1 MRAGESLPLAGR
13 KQRALLALLLLK
25 ANRVVTRET
34 AVEALW
40 HAPPKTADKIVRMY
54 ASRLQKLLG
63 PQLLE
68 AAESGYVLHAAPETV
83 DAARF
88 EQLLGQANVVAP
100 SESALLLRDA
110 LALWRGRALGDIAGE
125 DFARGEAVRQ
135 VADAFPDGV
144 YVVSLGSIADA
155 ALVLPTIAQALGVP
169 PLGRS
174 ASAALR
180 LHLRERSLLLVLD
193 SFEHV
198 MLAAPELT
206 DLLAGAPEVKLLVT
220 STAVLHVYS
229 ERELVVPPLE
239 LPDPSADHDPN
250 ALLDVP
256 SVALFVH
263 RAEAVNAE
271 FALDPASAPAVAEI
285 CRRLDGLPLAIEL
298 AAARTKLLPPP
309 AMLERLGRRLDLLGG
324 GTRDAPARHQALRTT
339 IDWSYGLLDDDE
351 QRLFARLGVFAGGCT
366 LEAADAVCGNRPTL
380 LDEIASLLDKS
391 LLRSSGEE
399 PRLSMLETI
408 REYAVERLEA
418 SGAADELR
426 RRHAAYYVAL
436 AERAEPELTGAQQAR
451 WYERLEIEHDNLRA
465 ALTYALATHRTSL
478 ALRLSAALA
487 RFWQVRGYAG
497 EGRRWL
503 LESLAEENDDTPSW
517 LRAKALVRAGV
528 LSLRNGHYREAR
540 PFLEESAE
548 LYGRLSDPGGLAL
561 ATVMLGQVTM
571 IEGDGA
577 RALSL
582 FERAANSYRELDDK
596 RGVAVALNDVGCARL
611 FLGDA
616 AGAARDCAEAA
627 ALSAEQGD
635 FQGAAGTLQNVAY
648 ALLELGR
655 EAEAVAKI
663 RESVEISREVGYKE
677 NLAIALLAFAAVA
690 ERRGQSEVAARL
702 LAASDAQCDA
712 IGAMLDPCDRG
723 IHDRIASSVSRALGE
738 DCFADV
744 WADGRSLEP
753 EEALAYALAAVSST
767 G

>member
-1 MRAGESLPLAGR
+1 L
-13 KQRALLALLLLK
+13 
-25 ANRVVTRET
+25 
-34 AVEALW
+34 
-40 HAPPKTADKIVRMY
+40 
-54 ASRLQKLLG
+54 
-63 PQLLE
+63 
-68 AAESGYVLHAAPETV
+68 
-83 DAARF
+83 
-88 EQLLGQANVVAP
+88 
-100 SESALLLRDA
+100 
-110 LALWRGRALGDIAGE
+110 
-125 DFARGEAVRQ
+125 
-135 VADAFPDGV
+135 
-144 YVVSLGSIADA
+144 
-155 ALVLPTIAQALGVP
+155 
-169 PLGRS
+169 

-206 DLLAGAPEVKLLVT
+206 DLLASAPEIKLLVT

-229 ERELVVPPLE
+229 ERELVVPPME
-239 LPDPSADHDPN
+239 LPDRSADHDPN

-271 FALDPASAPAVAEI
+271 FAFDASSAPAVAEI

-298 AAARTKLLPPP
+298 AAARTKLLPPQ

-366 LEAADAVCGNRPTL
+366 LEAADAVCGKRTTL

-399 PRLSMLETI
+399 PRLSMLETL
-408 REYAVERLEA
+408 REYALERLEA

-451 WYERLEIEHDNLRA
+451 WYERLEVEHDNLRA
-465 ALTYALATHRTSL
+465 ALTYALSTRRTSL

-503 LESLAEENDDTPSW
+503 LESLTQDNDDTPSW

-540 PFLEESAE
+540 PLLEESAE
-548 LYGRLSDPGGLAL
+548 LYGGIGDPEGRAL
-561 ATVMLGQVTM
+561 ATLMLGQVTM
-571 IEGDGA
+571 VEGHGE
-577 RALSL
+577 RALAL
-582 FERAANSYRELDDK
+582 LQHAADAYRELGDR
-596 RGVAVALNDVGCARL
+596 RGFAVALNDVGCARL
-611 FLGDA
+611 FLGDP
-616 AGAARDCAEAA
+616 AGAARDCSEAA
-627 ALSAEQGD
+627 LLSADHGD
-635 FQGAAGTLQNVAY
+635 RQAAATHMQNASY

-655 EAEAVAKI
+655 EDEAVAKI
-663 RESVEISREVGYKE
+663 TQSVELSRELGYKE
-677 NLAIALLAFAAVA
+677 GLAVALLAFAAVA
-690 ERRGQSEVAARL
+690 QHRGESDVAARL
-702 LAASDAQCDA
+702 LAASDAHTEA
-712 IGAMLDPCDRG
+712 IGAVLDPLDRG
-723 IHDRIASSVSRALGE
+723 IHDRIASSVSSALGE
-738 DCFADV
+738 RPFADA

-753 EEALAYALAAVSST
+753 EKALAYALAATSST